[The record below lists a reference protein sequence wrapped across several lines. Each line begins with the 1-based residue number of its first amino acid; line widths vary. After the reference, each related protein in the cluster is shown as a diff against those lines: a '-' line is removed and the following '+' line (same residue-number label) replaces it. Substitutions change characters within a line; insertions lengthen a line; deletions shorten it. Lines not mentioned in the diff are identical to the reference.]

1 MNVVIENQPSAVS
14 FASLNV
20 GDYFV
25 TWSGDL
31 FRKKSVDTAH
41 RVTASWPMAAPTLF
55 DGYDPVHRV
64 EITAIHVKVVN

>member
-14 FASLNV
+14 FASLKI

-31 FRKKSVDTAH
+31 YRRKDGYTAH
-41 RVTASWPMAAPTLF
+41 RVTASWPVAEPVPF
-55 DGYDPVHRV
+55 DVDDLVLRV
-64 EITAIHVKVVN
+64 EVTAIHVKVVN